1 MIDIC
6 DVSLTYGEKRIL
18 EDFSLT
24 IPIHGITALQGPS
37 GCGKTSLLR
46 IMAGLQKADA
56 GEVRGILPVETAFL
70 FQENR
75 LLPWRTAA
83 QHIRDVLPRER
94 WAEVGMW
101 LDLVELEGEEKSFP
115 NALSGGMC
123 RRLALARCLALGG
136 KVYLLDEPFTG
147 VDPERARRIIARMR
161 ELDLAVILVSHEE
174 GILNQAD
181 RVIRFQGPPL
191 NIL

>member
-46 IMAGLQKADA
+46 IMAGLQKAYA
-56 GEVRGILPVETAFL
+56 GEVRGILHVETAFL

-147 VDPERARRIIARMR
+147 VDPERARRIIVRMR

>member
-56 GEVRGILPVETAFL
+56 GEVRGILHVETAFL

-75 LLPWRTAA
+75 
-83 QHIRDVLPRER
+83 
-94 WAEVGMW
+94 
-101 LDLVELEGEEKSFP
+101 
-115 NALSGGMC
+115 
-123 RRLALARCLALGG
+123 
-136 KVYLLDEPFTG
+136 
-147 VDPERARRIIARMR
+147 
-161 ELDLAVILVSHEE
+161 
-174 GILNQAD
+174 
-181 RVIRFQGPPL
+181 
-191 NIL
+191 